1 MSIVRSA
8 SVPLDLGGV
17 LPKGSRL
24 DWQEEGEEA
33 EGAGWGGEDRVDSED
48 AECGAAGKDSEVD
61 FGEDV
66 TREICKDIHKNL
78 RDGGLEGQR
87 RG

>member
-1 MSIVRSA
+1 M
-8 SVPLDLGGV
+8 
-17 LPKGSRL
+17 
-24 DWQEEGEEA
+24 
-33 EGAGWGGEDRVDSED
+33 DSED